1 MKVLPPQSEEDDFV
15 EVAAIS
21 MAITKT
27 ISELALH
34 SSDKGP
40 YLSRILETG
49 LHELEKID
57 YQNIPRERRMAL
69 RKKIMARYTDLI
81 TTIPVP

>member
-1 MKVLPPQSEEDDFV
+1 MRPQSEEDDFA

-27 ISELALH
+27 IAELALH

-40 YLSRILETG
+40 YLARILEAG
-49 LHELEKID
+49 LHDLEKID
-57 YQNIPRERRMAL
+57 YQNIPDERRVAL
-69 RKKIMARYTDLI
+69 RNKIMARYTDLI
-81 TTIPVP
+81 TTIPVI